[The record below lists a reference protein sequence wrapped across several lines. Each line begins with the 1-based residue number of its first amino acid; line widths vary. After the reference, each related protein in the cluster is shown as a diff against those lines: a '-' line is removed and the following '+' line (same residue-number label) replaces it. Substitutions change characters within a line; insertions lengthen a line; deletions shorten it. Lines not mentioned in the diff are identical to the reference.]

1 MRRKLFFILFL
12 FSTFTGVFGQSKA
25 ELINRAVFN
34 KLEFFINTQMTDSIY
49 SLASDNFKKQIPA
62 EQMAFVL
69 NKLYQLGTVKQVDV
83 VDFKQNTATYLLQ
96 FDEHALHAKLALDS
110 SLHYELL
117 AFVPAEKP
125 IAKKTEKSEVISNV
139 EKVSPLDFYIDSL
152 ANSYVK
158 KGNAQSLSI
167 AMFHQNSYKTFFY
180 GETEQGNQTLPIE
193 TSLYEIGSITKVFTA
208 VLLADLVTKNSVQ
221 LDDPIG
227 KFLPDSVAQNPAIQ
241 GITLK
246 QLANHTSSLP
256 RLADNW
262 NTVADFD
269 ERDPYAAYDRKA
281 LFSFLKQ
288 FKGGK
293 NPGEEYEYSNL
304 GYGLLG
310 ELISIIT
317 KKPYMQYLQ
326 ETLLSPLQ
334 MTSTLE
340 KADPKKK
347 QAFLKVYDE
356 EGNETPVWNWKAM
369 IGAGGLK
376 SNVKDLT
383 LFAVEQFKMP
393 SDDLQKAMALTRQF
407 TFFTPNNMD
416 IGLAWHMSMLDGI
429 IYYRHTG
436 GTAGSSSFIGLSPD
450 TKTSL
455 VVLSNQSESVEE
467 ISVAI
472 MERLLEQA
480 EKN

>member
-1 MRRKLFFILFL
+1 MRRKLFFIVFL
-12 FSTFTGVFGQSKA
+12 LTTLTGAFGQSKT
-25 ELINRAVFN
+25 ELINRAIFN
-34 KLEFFINTQMTDSIY
+34 KIEFFINTQMTDSIY

-62 EQMAFVL
+62 EQLAFVL
-69 NKLYQLGTVKQVDV
+69 NKLYQLGTIQQVDV
-83 VDFKQNTATYLLQ
+83 VDFKENTATYLLQ
-96 FDEHALHAKLALDS
+96 FSEHALQAKLALDS
-110 SLHYELL
+110 TLHYEML

-125 IAKKTEKSEVISNV
+125 TQKKVEKADVISNV

-152 ANSYVK
+152 ASSYVK
-158 KGNAQSLSI
+158 KGDAQSLAI
-167 AMFHQNSYKTFFY
+167 AIFHQNDYKTFFY
-180 GETEQGNQTLPIE
+180 GETEKGNQTLPTE

-208 VLLADLVTKNSVQ
+208 VLLADLVTKNMLE
-221 LDDPIG
+221 LDDTIS

-241 GITLK
+241 GITFK

-262 NTVADFD
+262 NKVAGFN

-281 LFSFLKQ
+281 LFSFLKN

-293 NPGEEYEYSNL
+293 NPGEEYEYSNV
-304 GYGLLG
+304 GFGLLG

-317 KKPYMQYLQ
+317 KKPYIQYLQ
-326 ETLLSPLQ
+326 ETVLTPLQ
-334 MTSTLE
+334 MTGTLE
-340 KADPKKK
+340 KVDAKKQ
-347 QAFLKVYDE
+347 QAFLKVYDA
-356 EGNETPVWNWKAM
+356 EGNETPLWNWKAM
-369 IGAGGLK
+369 VGAGGLK
-376 SNVKDLT
+376 SNAKDLT

-393 SDDLQKAMALTRQF
+393 LEDLQKAMALTREF

-429 IYYRHTG
+429 IYFRHTG

-450 TKTSL
+450 TKTSV
-455 VVLSNQSESVEE
+455 VVLSNQAESVEE

-472 MERLLEQA
+472 MEKLLQQSQ
-480 EKN
+480 N